1 MKRVII
7 VAHPDDEILF
17 FSSLL
22 NKVDKIIVCFG
33 PSKNQTVSK
42 GREKLQSQYPLSK
55 VQWLNMQESDTYLS
69 ANWNNPVVTD
79 AGLKV
84 RRNKEEYRENF
95 KKLVNNFE
103 SILDEYD
110 EIYTH
115 NPWGEYGNEEHV
127 SVFNAVCSTIGERD
141 TNVYVSSYVSDRSS
155 ILFNVQKQ
163 LLESNIIIGKI
174 PRDLCVRIKD
184 LYINTECW
192 TWANDYE
199 WPQSEIFIKVNT
211 LTSQIKKQE
220 NVPTSNPPTMMF
232 TRSFKRNILRQM
244 VSRVLSAGLKKRIK
258 LILKIR

>member
-55 VQWLNMQESDTYLS
+55 VQWLNMQESDTCLS

-84 RRNKEEYRENF
+84 RLNKEEYRENF

-115 NPWGEYGNEEHV
+115 NP
-127 SVFNAVCSTIGERD
+127 
-141 TNVYVSSYVSDRSS
+141 
-155 ILFNVQKQ
+155 
-163 LLESNIIIGKI
+163 
-174 PRDLCVRIKD
+174 
-184 LYINTECW
+184 
-192 TWANDYE
+192 
-199 WPQSEIFIKVNT
+199 
-211 LTSQIKKQE
+211 
-220 NVPTSNPPTMMF
+220 
-232 TRSFKRNILRQM
+232 
-244 VSRVLSAGLKKRIK
+244 
-258 LILKIR
+258 